1 MTNATKATII
11 AAVNSLIGSTIALLV
26 AFDVTIN
33 SDQEKAITG
42 LSAAL
47 LNAGFL
53 VWIAMTYKNSSKRIP
68 D

>member
-11 AAVNSLIGSTIALLV
+11 AAVNTLIGAVIALLV

-33 SDQEKAITG
+33 DSQEKAITG
-42 LSAAL
+42 MAAAL

-53 VWIAMTYKNSSKRIP
+53 VWVSLTYKNSAKRIP